1 MFNKS
6 YDKII
11 KGFTKVSKELR
22 QLENDQVK
30 KAIGIGN
37 VIDALELEQDAAFN
51 EATRSAKTAIKLE
64 ALFEDDEGVLKGE
77 ITDA

>member
-37 VIDALELEQDAAFN
+37 VIDALELEQNAAFS

-64 ALFEDDEGVLKGE
+64 ALFDDDEGVLKEE
-77 ITDA
+77 INA